1 ELLTRVASQH
11 GQSASSNTP
20 VSGVASEARDQNR
33 GNTHATPRSTSVH
46 QLDLF
51 GLPDLAGFDQPS
63 PLWGVLPEETRQLVT
78 ELMVPLLLDH
88 GRVAHRPVRTEAA
101 DDV

>member
-1 ELLTRVASQH
+1 MRRQSQ
-11 GQSASSNTP
+11 
-20 VSGVASEARDQNR
+20 RL
-33 GNTHATPRSTSVH
+33 ATNHRPVH

-51 GLPDLAGFDQPS
+51 GLPDPAGFDQPG

-78 ELMVPLLLDH
+78 ELMVRLLRDH
-88 GRVAHRPVRTEAA
+88 GRVDHRPVRTEAA

>member
-1 ELLTRVASQH
+1 MRHQSQR
-11 GQSASSNTP
+11 P
-20 VSGVASEARDQNR
+20 
-33 GNTHATPRSTSVH
+33 ATNHRPVH

-51 GLPDLAGFDQPS
+51 GLPDPAGFDQPG

-78 ELMVPLLLDH
+78 ELMVRLLLDH
-88 GRVAHRPVRTEAA
+88 GRVDRRPVRTEAA

>member
-1 ELLTRVASQH
+1 MRRQ
-11 GQSASSNTP
+11 GQRP
-20 VSGVASEARDQNR
+20 
-33 GNTHATPRSTSVH
+33 ATNHRPVH

-51 GLPDLAGFDQPS
+51 GLPDLAVFDQPS

-78 ELMVPLLLDH
+78 ELMVRLLLDH
-88 GRVAHRPVRTEAA
+88 GRVDHRPVRTEA

>member
-1 ELLTRVASQH
+1 MRHQSQRPTTNH
-11 GQSASSNTP
+11 RP
-20 VSGVASEARDQNR
+20 
-33 GNTHATPRSTSVH
+33 VH

-51 GLPDLAGFDQPS
+51 GLPDPTGFAQPH

-78 ELMVPLLLDH
+78 ELMVRLLLDH
-88 GRVAHRPVRTEAA
+88 GHVDRRPVRTEAA

>member
-1 ELLTRVASQH
+1 MRRQSQRPTTNH
-11 GQSASSNTP
+11 RP
-20 VSGVASEARDQNR
+20 
-33 GNTHATPRSTSVH
+33 VH

-51 GLPDLAGFDQPS
+51 GLPDPTGFAQPH

-78 ELMVPLLLDH
+78 ELMVRLLLDH
-88 GRVAHRPVRTEAA
+88 GRVDRCLVRTEAA